1 MKKDK
6 VFELRIEDDDEIS
19 GVDFISLVSE
29 PAIEYD
35 YVFFNKQK
43 PEDFHVPEGEDDK
56 YINMFMSKGQPEH
69 ELLDNGWEIESITE
83 MGHHEFG
90 LDATTPND
98 ESSEDTDFYR
108 TRYKYGL
115 SSNINESE
123 IIPTTREYCRT
134 LLNRNYVWRIEEI
147 NTLNP
152 NSDPDDGG
160 FGGQPKFYRGGFNCR
175 HRWFKILYKNEG
187 AIRNKSSIGT
197 NKIKDDAGR
206 SSDLGTD
213 WYQPNLVTSKT
224 LANPSPET
232 IRNLGLSKE
241 KFEEG
246 CPKATQ
252 DVATNLKNRQKA
264 INIAHY
270 GPLNP
275 NEPNE
280 DYWKAKAKM
289 FGGDVESAKKA
300 RCGNCAFFVQTKNM
314 LDCIASGIN
323 DTNEWDTVKAGDLGY
338 CEAFD
343 FKCAAARTC
352 DAWVVGGPITEEDL
366 GYDVGG
372 LPAYVDQ
379 IQTGKTKNNFQSYSD
394 YPQAVRDN
402 AKRVLKWVEE
412 NGWGS
417 CGTEVGKIRANQLAD
432 GKPITEETIMRMY
445 SYLSRHKVDLQSSK
459 SYEDG
464 CGKLMYDSWGG
475 KEALGWAERKL
486 RKLQAEKMSRQNFQT
501 QDEEKRIL
509 LGPCMVPDQRIFRK
523 DKDGNPY
530 FVFFTKETISQI
542 QEKFMRKKYLDNADT
557 EHNGKAEQDVYVIE
571 SWIKEDEHDKSN
583 KYGFGD
589 LPIGT
594 WFVSMKVR
602 NDEVWKKVK
611 DGSLA
616 GYSVSGFFEE
626 VEQFSKEYMFLQQ
639 LSDLLKNIKE

>member
-6 VFELRIEDDDEIS
+6 VFELRIEDEDEVS

-43 PEDFHVPEGEDDK
+43 PEDFHVPEGEDEK
-56 YINMFMSKGQPEH
+56 YINMFMSKGQSEQD
-69 ELLDNGWEIESITE
+69 LLDEGWEIESITE
-83 MGHHEFG
+83 MGHHDFG
-90 LDATTPND
+90 LAPTTPND

-108 TRYKYGL
+108 TRFKYGL

-134 LLNRNYVWRIEEI
+134 LLNRNFVWRLEEI

-187 AIRNKSSIGT
+187 AIRNKTSIGT
-197 NKIKDDAGR
+197 NKIKDEAGR
-206 SSDLGTD
+206 SSDLATD
-213 WYQPNLVTSKT
+213 WYQPSLVTSKT
-224 LANPSPET
+224 LANPSEET
-232 IRNLGLSKE
+232 KKNLGLSKE
-241 KFEEG
+241 KFEIDSQNVNVFG
-246 CPKATQ
+246 YHTRYFALCPSAQ
-252 DVATNLKNRQKA
+252 ELFRHLVSMEVD
-264 INIAHY
+264 
-270 GPLNP
+270 
-275 NEPNE
+275 E
-280 DYWKAKAKM
+280 DTIGM
-289 FGGDVESAKKA
+289 IRSAA
-300 RCGNCAFFVQTKNM
+300 RAADNVFKIEIEV
-314 LDCIASGIN
+314 
-323 DTNEWDTVKAGDLGY
+323 VKAEEATEHQYEEAEISVDDMKDIIGEVDKITGMKHDVSFMDDHVELIEGY
-338 CEAFD
+338 V
-343 FKCAAARTC
+343 K
-352 DAWVVGGPITEEDL
+352 EDL

-372 LPAYVDQ
+372 LPSYVDQ
-379 IQTGKTKNNFQSYSD
+379 VQTGKTKNNFQSYSD
-394 YPQAVRDN
+394 YPQGVKDN
-402 AKRVLKWVEE
+402 AKRVLKYVDE

-417 CGTEVGKIRANQLAD
+417 CGTSVGKIRANQLAD

-459 SYEDG
+459 SFEDG
-464 CGKLMYDSWGG
+464 CGYLSYMSWGG
-475 KEALGWAERKL
+475 PDALGWAERKL
-486 RKLQAEKMSRQNFQT
+486 RKLQAEKMSRQNFQV
-501 QDEEKRIL
+501 DSEEKRII
-509 LGPCMVPDQRIFRK
+509 LGPAMVPDQKIFRK
-523 DKDGNPY
+523 QKDGTPY
-530 FVFFTKETISQI
+530 FVFFTKDTIFQI

-571 SWIKEDEHDKSN
+571 SWIKEDDNDKST

-594 WFVSMKVR
+594 WFISMKVR
-602 NDEVWKKVK
+602 NDEVWEKIK

-639 LSDLLKNIKE
+639 LADLLKNVKE